1 MSGGAGI
8 FDPKLQ
14 LVSTKLRPPLLRPSL
29 VERPRLLRGLDA
41 AARGKLSLVSAAA
54 GFGKTTLLLQWRE
67 RLRRGGIAVGWLNI
81 DADDNDVG
89 RFLSHLAG
97 ALSGADRALG
107 EKALALLRSSPVL
120 PVDAAL
126 TTLIN
131 EIADLGRR
139 VVLILDDY
147 HLIKSA
153 RVHQA
158 LETLIAYAPPHLHL
172 ALASRSVPPLAAAR
186 LRLQGLMVDLR
197 VADLR
202 FSLEETTAF
211 LNESHAL
218 DLSDT
223 DIIRLQ
229 HRTEG
234 WVAGLQLASI
244 SLDRRVERTRFI
256 QNFSGT
262 DRDITDYLASDVLM
276 RQPQA
281 LRDFLLKTAV
291 LERMSADLCDHVT
304 GLHNSADTLARIE
317 RGNLFLV
324 ALDEDRRWFR
334 YHHLFADFLRSQ
346 LRRRGPELEAVLHRR
361 AAAWFASNGAIGDA
375 IHHALQAGDPAW
387 AADKLEALAL
397 DMVKQSHVTRL
408 QEWLRKLPPEVLAS
422 RPRLLLGEV
431 WATFHI
437 SRPLEAAR
445 SLTQAKR
452 ALARNMATGRLSPA
466 EQALLQAELRMLTVG
481 VVSAANRPVMARRMA
496 ERWRA
501 EMPADQPFLTGTLS
515 NIYAFNSYLLADLP
529 SAREASRRARASHE
543 QAHSIFGILYADIIL
558 ALAEKA
564 EGKLASAA
572 SILERARGAAR
583 EALGPGSYAE
593 ALGEVFLG
601 EIHYEWN
608 DLAGAARLL
617 RGSYEA
623 VAEAATVVHEVT
635 YRFCLARLEAAEG
648 RMDGALAL
656 LDEPT
661 RMARYPRF
669 RRSFAALAHERVRL
683 VLHRGDLTAARVTLL
698 GRGLDPDA
706 APDQRAL
713 DCTPLAEF
721 DLMALARLWLAE
733 GRTRQADRLLG
744 DLARRAAGQ
753 GRQRRVFTLRLLQSL
768 GRLEAGGAG
777 PDTLSPLID
786 ILPLARREGFLRG
799 FLDEGASARRLL
811 DLADSEADAWP
822 SRGAWAEARPYL
834 DRLTAAFSGRPPDMP
849 AGAAA
854 AAPSQLSKRELD
866 VVRLLG
872 RGHSNRRLAGELAMA
887 PDTVKWHLKNIF
899 GKLGVGSRSQAILEA
914 QRRGLLI

>member
-1 MSGGAGI
+1 LSGGPSI

-14 LVSTKLRPPLLRPSL
+14 LVATKLRPPLLRPSL

-41 AARGKLSLVSAAA
+41 AARGKLSLVSAPA

-67 RLRRGGIAVGWLNI
+67 RLRRGAVAVGWLNI
-81 DADDNDVG
+81 DADDNDAG

-97 ALSGADRALG
+97 ALSGADRRLG
-107 EKALALLRSSPVL
+107 GKALALLRSSPVL

-126 TTLIN
+126 TALIN
-131 EIADLGRR
+131 EIAEFGRR

-147 HLIKSA
+147 HLVKSA

-158 LETLIAYAPPHLHL
+158 VETLIAYAPAQFHL
-172 ALASRSVPPLAAAR
+172 ALASRSAPPLAAAR

-197 VADLR
+197 DCDLR

-218 DLSDT
+218 DLSHG

-234 WVAGLQLASI
+234 WVAALQLASI

-281 LRDFLLKTAV
+281 LRDFLLKTSV
-291 LERMSADLCDHVT
+291 LERMSADLCDHVA
-304 GLHNSADTLARIE
+304 GLSNSAETLARIE

-346 LRRRGPELEAVLHRR
+346 LRRRGPGLEVELHRR
-361 AAAWFASNGAIGDA
+361 AAAWFAASGAMGDA

-387 AADKLEALAL
+387 AAEKLEALAL

-408 QEWLRKLPPEVLAS
+408 QEWLRKLPPEVVAA
-422 RPRLLLGEV
+422 RPRLLLSEV

-445 SLTQAKR
+445 ALVQAKQ
-452 ALARNMATGRLSPA
+452 ALGHSMAAGRLSPA
-466 EQALLQAELRMLTVG
+466 EQLLQQAELRMLTAG
-481 VVSAANRPVMARRMA
+481 VVSAANRPGLARRMA
-496 ERWRA
+496 ARWRDD
-501 EMPADQPFLTGTLS
+501 MPPDHPFLIGTLS

-529 SAREASRRARASHE
+529 EAREASRRARASHE
-543 QAHSIFGILYADIIL
+543 EARSIFGILYADIIL
-558 ALAEKA
+558 ALVEKA

-572 SILERARGAAR
+572 SILERARSAVR

-601 EIHYEWN
+601 EIRYEWG

-623 VAEAATVVHEVT
+623 VGEAATVVHEVT

-648 RMDGALAL
+648 RLDAALAL

-683 VLHRGDLTAARVTLL
+683 VLQRGDLTAARVTLL
-698 GRGLDPDA
+698 GRGLDPDQMPT
-706 APDQRAL
+706 APAL
-713 DCTPLAEF
+713 DCTTLAEF

-733 GRTRQADRLLG
+733 GRRGEAEALLEG
-744 DLARRAAGQ
+744 LAVKAAGQ
-753 GRQRRVFTLRLLQSL
+753 GRQRRAFTLRLLQSI
-768 GRLEAGGAG
+768 GRLEGGA
-777 PDTLSPLID
+777 PASAVVRPLIAV
-786 ILPLARREGFLRG
+786 LPLARREGFLRG
-799 FLDEGASARRLL
+799 ILDEGAAARRLV
-811 DLADSEADAWP
+811 DLAQSEAEAWP
-822 SRGAWAEARPYL
+822 SRAALAEARPYL
-834 DRLTAAFSGRPPDMP
+834 EKLAAAFTGRPAEPGP
-849 AGAAA
+849 EASAL
-854 AAPSQLSKRELD
+854 LSRRELD

-899 GKLGVGSRSQAILEA
+899 GKLGVASRSQAILEA
-914 QRRGLLI
+914 QRRGLLV